1 MTRSTHGASLLAAV
15 ALALACRPATN
26 LDEEPGASTT
36 EDVAATTG
44 SAGDSSASGEGS
56 SGGPPCDMPPLEQGQ
71 LDSLFL
77 VGEAVWT
84 NRVQVGQTMQLW
96 PTYEIGAG
104 GTHHAAVCAEWSIEP
119 VEGVSIQAW
128 FPGALL
134 EIAPDVPPGTIIT
147 VTADIE
153 NGRRVITQQFE
164 TYVPVESPI
173 RETWEEILQIPCD
186 GSEPFVPEPAIRTVA
201 FTLAREFFVDWPSSD
216 LYPDYAGTY
225 AYDERTGA
233 LSLFV
238 EWGTRIPEDVDG
250 EGTAVVADG
259 QLVLQDMWLGTA
271 PEPVTAAACG
281 HVLE

>member
-1 MTRSTHGASLLAAV
+1 MARSSHGALLLAAV
-15 ALALACRPATN
+15 AVALACRPATN

-44 SAGDSSASGEGS
+44 SAGDSSASGDGS
-56 SGGPPCDMPPLEQGQ
+56 SGGPSCELQPLEQGL
-71 LDSLFL
+71 LDVLFI

-84 NRVQVGQTMQLW
+84 NRVQVGETTQLL
-96 PTYEIGAG
+96 PTYEVGDG
-104 GTHHAAVCAEWSIEP
+104 GIHHVAPCAEWSIEP
-119 VEGVSIQAW
+119 VAGVSIQPW
-128 FPGALL
+128 LPGALL

-153 NGRRVITQQFE
+153 NGRRVITQDFE
-164 TYVPVESPI
+164 TYVPVESSI
-173 RETWEEILQIPCD
+173 RETWEEVLQLPCD
-186 GSEPFVPEPAIRTVA
+186 GREPFVPEPAIRTVA
-201 FTLAREFFVDWPSSD
+201 FTLAREFFVDWPSPD

-225 AYDERTGA
+225 TYDERTGA
-233 LSLFV
+233 LSLSV
-238 EWGTRIPEDVDG
+238 EWGTRIPDDVDG